1 MRSGIIYSHHE
12 NQQPVIF
19 QYMLEALKNGNF
31 SKKKTKNKTYHQMHC
46 VIKIEIV
53 IKMASSLSA
62 GNILSP

>member
-31 SKKKTKNKTYHQMHC
+31 SKKQNKKN
-46 VIKIEIV
+46 
-53 IKMASSLSA
+53 
-62 GNILSP
+62 LSPDALCN

>member
-1 MRSGIIYSHHE
+1 MRASFYSHHE

-19 QYMLEALKNGNF
+19 QYLLEALNNGHF
-31 SKKKTKNKTYHQMHC
+31 SKKTKPNYHQMHRE
-46 VIKIEIV
+46 IKIEIV